1 MLVSE
6 RCRDIL
12 ISGLIVSVNLPIGEK
27 CSDLLK
33 NCLIVPGNLLVD
45 EKYDVL
51 KMV

>member
-12 ISGLIVSVNLPIGEK
+12 ISSLIVSVNLPIGEK